1 MPPFP
6 DQLFAGSPVVRV
18 GTVTLVATNDPQTQR
33 EKLARIVLDSMY
45 QFVGLLDA
53 DGIMLEINR
62 AALEGAGIQLE
73 EVRGKPFWEARW
85 WAISEASR
93 TQLRNLILRAS
104 RGEFVR
110 QDFEVY
116 GREAGRE
123 MITVDF
129 SLLPVKDHNGK
140 VVFLLPEGRD
150 ITEKKRAEA
159 EVARKNKE
167 LQRLQ
172 AATEKARAVSEQL
185 LLNILPSPIV
195 ERLRTR
201 SDHPDA
207 SVSDIIADSFHEVSV
222 LFADIVDFTKFSS
235 GMSPEQL
242 VALLNELFT
251 EFDGITDAH
260 GLEKIKTIGD
270 TYMAAAGLPIPVAD
284 HATRTAGTALDMMD
298 ALARFNTCH
307 HYRLQLRI
315 GIHSG
320 AVVAG
325 VIGKR
330 KFIYDLWGETVN
342 TASRM
347 ESHGVA
353 GKIQL
358 TEATRNKLG
367 GGFLLQERGAID
379 VKGMGELH
387 TWFLTGRSLD

>member
-18 GTVTLVATNDPQTQR
+18 GAVSLVATDDPQTQR

-53 DGIMLEINR
+53 NGIMLEINR

-85 WAISEASR
+85 WAISEVSR
-93 TQLRNLILRAS
+93 TQLCNLIRRAS
-104 RGEFVR
+104 LGEFVR
-110 QDFEVY
+110 QDFDVY
-116 GREAGRE
+116 GRDAGRE
-123 MITVDF
+123 KITVDF

-159 EVARKNKE
+159 EIARKNKE

-195 ERLRTR
+195 DRLKAR
-201 SDHPDA
+201 SDQPDLN
-207 SVSDIIADSFHEVSV
+207 VPDLIADSFQEVSV
-222 LFADIVDFTKFSS
+222 LFADIVDFTRFSA
-235 GMSPEQL
+235 GMSPERL
-242 VALLNELFT
+242 VTMLNELFT
-251 EFDGITDAH
+251 AFDAVTDCR

-270 TYMAAAGLPIPVAD
+270 TYMAAAGLPIVVPD
-284 HATRTAGTALDMMD
+284 HAARTAHAALDMQV
-298 ALARFNTCH
+298 ALAEFNNRHQT
-307 HYRLQLRI
+307 RLQLRI

-320 AVVAG
+320 PVVAG

-330 KFIYDLWGETVN
+330 KFIYDLWGDAVN

-358 TEATRNKLG
+358 SDATRNPKLDIPRSKI
-367 GGFLLQERGAID
+367 GFLSI
-379 VKGMGELH
+379 ELLRNVLNAQ
-387 TWFLTGRSLD
+387 TKST